1 MTGKELTVRLT
12 FAMLL
17 TAFVL
22 LLLMLAGG
30 SEEAQAYL
38 IAPPVDFVADGL
50 FAEWH
55 NTQVSLAW

>member
-1 MTGKELTVRLT
+1 MSRNKLNVRLT
-12 FAMLL
+12 LVLL
-17 TAFVL
+17 FTAAIVL
-22 LLLMLAGG
+22 LLLAGG